1 MNAHIPTIIAT
12 LLVVIF
18 IPITIVQIKG
28 KYILGVIVSIMFVFW
43 ALLGLVIRIGYI
55 GGIFISEEANA
66 TIVSAGYHGVC
77 VEYDDRYGKETATS
91 DITVNNT
98 ADYSIGDVVAIE
110 ITECIFF
117 NEPEIKIIYVK
128 KADG

>member
-28 KYILGVIVSIMFVFW
+28 KYILGVIASIMFVFW
-43 ALLGLVIRIGYI
+43 SLLGLVIRIGYI
-55 GGIFISEEANA
+55 GGIYITKETNA
-66 TIVSAGYHGVC
+66 TIVSAGYRGVC
-77 VEYDDRYGKETATS
+77 VEYDDRYGKETVTS
-91 DITVNNT
+91 DIMVNNT
-98 ADYSIGDVVAIE
+98 TDYSIGDVVVIE

-117 NEPEIKIIYVK
+117 NEPEIKIIHVK